1 MVKHRQPKAVPADP
15 VTFAEWRKPEHA
27 HKLVTRGELL
37 FFLDQQATFLA
48 NQRPLRRLSIWLG
61 DQVLR
66 YQNWVVARRRARLDA
81 ATRA

>member
-1 MVKHRQPKAVPADP
+1 MKMKHRPPKSAP

-37 FFLDQQATFLA
+37 YFLDQQATFLERR
-48 NQRPLRRLSIWLG
+48 RPMKRLSIFLG

-66 YQNWVVARRRARLDA
+66 YRNWLVHRRRAKLDA